1 MVEQNQLKDG
11 SVKIP
16 EVLQKYMGGMESS
29 PASKAVPMKPE
40 KRPEDLTS
48 PTPQEEAAPPPAEET
63 PPSRRRNPTNP
74 YSRKARL
81 WAWVGI
87 AFMVFLT
94 IMYAYAFASRLHP
107 DVLR

>member
-1 MVEQNQLKDG
+1 
-11 SVKIP
+11 
-16 EVLQKYMGGMESS
+16 ME
-29 PASKAVPMKPE
+29 PE

-48 PTPQEEAAPPPAEET
+48 PTPQEKAAPSPAEEK
-63 PPSRRRNPTNP
+63 PYKP

-94 IMYAYAFASRLHP
+94 IMYAYAFASGSILMY
-107 DVLR
+107 

>member
-1 MVEQNQLKDG
+1 
-11 SVKIP
+11 
-16 EVLQKYMGGMESS
+16 ME
-29 PASKAVPMKPE
+29 PE

-48 PTPQEEAAPPPAEET
+48 PTPQEEAAHSPAEET
-63 PPSRRRNPTNP
+63 PPQPEKKPYKP

-94 IMYAYAFASRLHP
+94 IMYAYAFASGSILMY
-107 DVLR
+107 

>member
-1 MVEQNQLKDG
+1 
-11 SVKIP
+11 
-16 EVLQKYMGGMESS
+16 ME
-29 PASKAVPMKPE
+29 PE

-48 PTPQEEAAPPPAEET
+48 PTPQEEAAPSPAEET
-63 PPSRRRNPTNP
+63 KPYKP

-94 IMYAYAFASRLHP
+94 IMYAYAFASGSILMY
-107 DVLR
+107 

>member
-1 MVEQNQLKDG
+1 
-11 SVKIP
+11 
-16 EVLQKYMGGMESS
+16 ME
-29 PASKAVPMKPE
+29 PE

-48 PTPQEEAAPPPAEET
+48 PTPQEAAPSP
-63 PPSRRRNPTNP
+63 RRGDAPQPEKKPYKP

-94 IMYAYAFASRLHP
+94 IMYAYAFASGSILMY
-107 DVLR
+107 

>member
-1 MVEQNQLKDG
+1 
-11 SVKIP
+11 
-16 EVLQKYMGGMESS
+16 ME
-29 PASKAVPMKPE
+29 PE

-48 PTPQEEAAPPPAEET
+48 PTPQEEAAPSAPEET
-63 PPSRRRNPTNP
+63 PPQPEKKPYKP

-94 IMYAYAFASRLHP
+94 IMYAYAFASGSILMY
-107 DVLR
+107 

>member
-1 MVEQNQLKDG
+1 
-11 SVKIP
+11 
-16 EVLQKYMGGMESS
+16 ME
-29 PASKAVPMKPE
+29 PE

-48 PTPQEEAAPPPAEET
+48 PTPQEEAALSPAEET
-63 PPSRRRNPTNP
+63 PPQPEKKPYKP

-94 IMYAYAFASRLHP
+94 IMYAYAFASGSILMY
-107 DVLR
+107 

>member
-1 MVEQNQLKDG
+1 
-11 SVKIP
+11 
-16 EVLQKYMGGMESS
+16 ME
-29 PASKAVPMKPE
+29 PE

-48 PTPQEEAAPPPAEET
+48 PTPQEKATPSPAVET
-63 PPSRRRNPTNP
+63 PPQPEKKPYKP

-94 IMYAYAFASRLHP
+94 IMYAYAFASGSILMY
-107 DVLR
+107 

>member
-1 MVEQNQLKDG
+1 
-11 SVKIP
+11 
-16 EVLQKYMGGMESS
+16 ME
-29 PASKAVPMKPE
+29 PE

-48 PTPQEEAAPPPAEET
+48 PTPQEKATPSTAEET
-63 PPSRRRNPTNP
+63 PHQPEKKPYKP

-94 IMYAYAFASRLHP
+94 IMYAYAFASGSILMY
-107 DVLR
+107 